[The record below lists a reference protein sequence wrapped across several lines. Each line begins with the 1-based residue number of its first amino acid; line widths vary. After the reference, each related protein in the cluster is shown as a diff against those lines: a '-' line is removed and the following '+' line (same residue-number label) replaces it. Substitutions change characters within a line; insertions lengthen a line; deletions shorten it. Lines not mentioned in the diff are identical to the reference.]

1 MNYFIGGI
9 DLREK
14 FREFYFDKDDEKI
27 WEESVI
33 VLDTNVLLNLYRYTK
48 ETSDQILGLL
58 HKYSE
63 QLWIPHQVALEY
75 HYNRKSVIMEQ
86 NGSYKKVC
94 SAFNDVP
101 NKVKDIL
108 NQNLSSYKKRHKEDV
123 EEFIK
128 VIKKVTEDQIK
139 NLNENVVE
147 YDLNKDDVIK
157 KKITELY
164 YNKVGEPYNE
174 EKMKELEKDADKR
187 LNMEIPPG
195 YKDYNKKNGHKF
207 YNGVIIQNK
216 YGDLILWKQLLD
228 FAVRNDTNIIFLTDE
243 QKEDWWYDLKSKII
257 GPKVELLNE
266 FTSLTNKEFHMFT
279 SLGFVER
286 HESYL
291 NPNTVSEVREASEDY
306 EIAKINDLQKQ
317 NIFKEMYIDN
327 KRFAA
332 SSSVTIKNKVNGLGD
347 GNHFLLFCMW
357 FKENQSMFKE
367 DKYNFYK
374 FYDIL
379 EDEFGTSFAES
390 IVKYLFKNNMVEVK
404 QELNLLQVKMDI
416 LKSQVFL
423 TLMEY
428 SIENRT
434 NDKF

>member
-1 MNYFIGGI
+1 MNLHIGGI
-9 DLREK
+9 RLREK
-14 FREFYFDKDDEKI
+14 FREFYFDKDDENI
-27 WEESVI
+27 WKESII

-58 HKYSE
+58 HKYRDN
-63 QLWIPHQVALEY
+63 LWMPHQVALEY

-94 SAFNDVP
+94 SAFNAVP
-101 NKVKDIL
+101 NKVKEML

-157 KKITELY
+157 TKITELY

-174 EKMKELEKDADKR
+174 EQMKELEIDADKR
-187 LNMEIPPG
+187 LEMEIPPG
-195 YKDYNKKNGHKF
+195 YKDFNKKNGHKF

-228 FAVRNDTNIIFLTDE
+228 FAKDKETSVIFLTDE
-243 QKEDWWYDLKSKII
+243 QKEDWWYDVKSKTI

-266 FTSLTNKEFHMFT
+266 FTSLTKKEFHMFS

-286 HESYL
+286 HMGEV
-291 NPNTVSEVREASEDY
+291 NPNTVSEVREVAEDY
-306 EIAKINDLQKQ
+306 VSKFESLNKQITDGTLYERINKQFKIN
-317 NIFKEMYIDN
+317 FKENLEKTNFAEETRPKKHYVKPVSSFILEFSYWFKNNEMMFNETEEYFGRFHSHVESALGSYVADRIMKEFNRLDITEISPATKRMVVNMAKVREYVYEYIDN
-327 KRFAA
+327 
-332 SSSVTIKNKVNGLGD
+332 
-347 GNHFLLFCMW
+347 
-357 FKENQSMFKE
+357 
-367 DKYNFYK
+367 
-374 FYDIL
+374 
-379 EDEFGTSFAES
+379 
-390 IVKYLFKNNMVEVK
+390 
-404 QELNLLQVKMDI
+404 
-416 LKSQVFL
+416 
-423 TLMEY
+423 
-428 SIENRT
+428 
-434 NDKF
+434 

>member
-1 MNYFIGGI
+1 M
-9 DLREK
+9 REK
-14 FREFYFDKDDEKI
+14 FREFYFDKNDERI
-27 WEESVI
+27 WKESII

-58 HKYSE
+58 KKYSD

-75 HYNRKSVIMEQ
+75 HYNRKTVIMEQ

-94 SAFNDVP
+94 SAFNAIP
-101 NKVKDIL
+101 NKVKDLL
-108 NQNLSSYKKRHKEDV
+108 NQDLSSYKKRHKEDV

-128 VIKKVTEDQIK
+128 VIEKVTEDQIK
-139 NLNENVVE
+139 KLNENVVE

-157 KKITELY
+157 TKITELY

-174 EKMKELEKDADKR
+174 EQMKKLEKEADKR

-195 YKDYNKKNGHKF
+195 YKDFNKKNGLKF

-243 QKEDWWYDLKSKII
+243 QKEDWWYKLKNKII

-286 HESYL
+286 HESDL
-291 NPNTVSEVREASEDY
+291 NPDTVLEVREASEEN
-306 EIAKINDLQKQ
+306 EISDILADWSEEQLISIKRILDEISDDNNSKYSDESFDIKESDPNALS
-317 NIFKEMYIDN
+317 IFYRWFRNNQDRFRLDN
-327 KRFAA
+327 YSFARFF
-332 SSSVTIKNKVNGLGD
+332 N
-347 GNHFLLFCMW
+347 
-357 FKENQSMFKE
+357 
-367 DKYNFYK
+367 
-374 FYDIL
+374 IL
-379 EDEFGTSFAES
+379 EDDFDISFAKKIMEFL
-390 IVKYLFKNNMVEVK
+390 YNE
-404 QELNLLQVKMDI
+404 NLVYSDKERGIMMIKMDL
-416 LKSQVFL
+416 LKSKAYL
-423 TLMEY
+423 ALMNN
-428 SIENRT
+428 EN
-434 NDKF
+434 F